1 MADYDLAIIGGG
13 LNGVSVARD
22 AAGRGLRVI
31 LLEQGDLGSAAS
43 SASPRLIHGDL
54 AVLERRAFL
63 RVRAA
68 LAERDI
74 WLRIAPHLVRPMRF
88 AIPAHSDE
96 RPSWLLRSGLLLY
109 DRLASRSRLPGSATV
124 DVTHHPIG
132 NALKRPF
139 GTAFE
144 YSDCVVDDSRLVIA
158 NAVDAAE
165 RGAVIRTGARC
176 VRADRLDVW
185 RLAVIDR
192 GHRRVITARALAN
205 ASGAWTASVAETVLR
220 LPPPRAGAIQ
230 ISQIVVRR
238 LFETD
243 NVYVFQ
249 NADRRLIFASPYE
262 RDFTLIGTVGH
273 AFKGDPAAV
282 SMAAADVAY
291 LCDAANRYFRERVE
305 PSDVIRTIS
314 GANMA
319 VDPASRHAARD
330 GAMTVRYAGRQ
341 GAAADDLRRRRH
353 DLAAARGAGG
363 LEAHAILSDVA
374 ALDREGAAAG
384 RRFCLGAVRRG
395 GRSRARAL
403 AVSRRGRGAASGRR
417 LRLASCGRP
426 WRGQRPGRPRS
437 GLRAGTDGRGGALSH
452 GEGMGALSGR
462 HSLAALEARPDHA
475 ARRIARRWRR
485 SWRRRCEATATILW
499 LRAATWLSRGR
510 SAASVQPRLG
520 WRGIWPRNY
529 RKPNRRTK
537 MPPTFRCCASTRW

>member
-63 RVRAA
+63 RVRTA

-88 AIPAHSDE
+88 AIPAHSAE
-96 RPSWLLRSGLLLY
+96 RPPWLLRFALLLY
-109 DRLASRSRLPGSATV
+109 DRLASGSRLPASVTV

-144 YSDCVVDDSRLVIA
+144 YSDCVVDDSRLVVA

-165 RGAVIRTGARC
+165 RGADIRTGARC
-176 VRADRLDVW
+176 VRADRLEVW

-205 ASGAWTASVAETVLR
+205 ASGAWTASVAETILR
-220 LPPPRAGAIQ
+220 MPPPETSTIQ
-230 ISQIVVRR
+230 IGQIVVRR
-238 LFETD
+238 LFDTD

-249 NADRRLIFASPYE
+249 HADRQLIFASPYE
-262 RDFTLIGTVGH
+262 RDFTLLGTVGH

-282 SMAAADVAY
+282 AMAAADVAY

-305 PSDVIRTIS
+305 PSDVIRTVA
-314 GANMA
+314 GANMVWDRSDRA
-319 VDPASRHAARD
+319 RARD
-330 GAMTVRYAGRQ
+330 GAMMFDA
-341 GAAADDLRRRRH
+341 
-353 DLAAARGAGG
+353 
-363 LEAHAILSDVA
+363 
-374 ALDREGAAAG
+374 
-384 RRFCLGAVRRG
+384 RRG
-395 GRSRARAL
+395 KAPLLTIFGGDVTTARLRAERAVSNLTPFYPMSPRWTASTPLPGGDFAWAQFDDEVDRARARWRFLDEAEAQRLVSAYGTRIAAVLGEARSRADLGPAFGPHL
-403 AVSRRGRGAASGRR
+403 TGA
-417 LRLASCGRP
+417 
-426 WRGQRPGRPRS
+426 
-437 GLRAGTDGRGGALSH
+437 
-452 GEGMGALSGR
+452 EVR
-462 HSLAALEARPDHA
+462 HLMQKEWARFPDD
-475 ARRIARRWRR
+475 ILWRR
-485 SWRRRCEATATILW
+485 SKLGLTMPPADREALAAFMATAV
-499 LRAATWLSRGR
+499 S
-510 SAASVQPRLG
+510 
-520 WRGIWPRNY
+520 
-529 RKPNRRTK
+529 
-537 MPPTFRCCASTRW
+537 

>member
-13 LNGVSVARD
+13 LNGVSMARD

-63 RVRAA
+63 RVRTA
-68 LAERDI
+68 LAERDT

-96 RPSWLLRSGLLLY
+96 RPPWLLGLGLLLY
-109 DRLASRSRLPGSATV
+109 DQLASRSGLPGSVTV

-132 NALKRPF
+132 YALKRPF

-176 VRADRLDVW
+176 VRADRLDIW

-192 GHRRVITARALAN
+192 GHRQVITSRALAN
-205 ASGAWTASVAETVLR
+205 ATGAWTASVAETVLR
-220 LPPPRAGAIQ
+220 TPPPAAAAVQ

-238 LFETD
+238 LFDTD

-273 AFKGDPAAV
+273 AFKGDPAIV
-282 SMAAADVAY
+282 SMSAADVAY

-305 PSDVIRTIS
+305 PFDVIRTVS

-319 VDPASRHAARD
+319 MDPSGRRAARD
-330 GAMTVRYAGRQ
+330 GAMTFDARRGKAPLLTMFGGDVTTSRLRAQRAVSRLTPFYPMSPRWTATAPLPGGDFAWARFDAEVDRARERWRFLSEG
-341 GAAADDLRRRRH
+341 GAQRLVSAYGSR
-353 DLAAARGAGG
+353 LAAVLG
-363 LEAHAILSDVA
+363 EA
-374 ALDREGAAAG
+374 
-384 RRFCLGAVRRG
+384 
-395 GRSRARAL
+395 RSRAELGPAFGPEL
-403 AVSRRGRGAASGRR
+403 TGA
-417 LRLASCGRP
+417 
-426 WRGQRPGRPRS
+426 
-437 GLRAGTDGRGGALSH
+437 
-452 GEGMGALSGR
+452 EVR
-462 HSLAALEARPDHA
+462 HLMAKEWARFPDD
-475 ARRIARRWRR
+475 ILWRR
-485 SWRRRCEATATILW
+485 SKLGLTMPLADREALAAFMAT
-499 LRAATWLSRGR
+499 
-510 SAASVQPRLG
+510 SA
-520 WRGIWPRNY
+520 
-529 RKPNRRTK
+529 
-537 MPPTFRCCASTRW
+537 

>member
-54 AVLERRAFL
+54 AVLERRALL

-96 RPSWLLRSGLLLY
+96 RPPWLLRSWLLLY
-109 DRLASRSRLPGSATV
+109 DRLASRRRLPASATV

-165 RGAVIRTGARC
+165 RGADIRTGARC
-176 VRADRLDVW
+176 VRADRLDIW

-192 GHRRVITARALAN
+192 GHRQVITARALAN

-220 LPPPRAGAIQ
+220 MPPPRAGAIQ

-249 NADRRLIFASPYE
+249 NSDRRLIFASPYE

-305 PSDVIRTIS
+305 PSDVIRTVS

-319 VDPASRHAARD
+319 VDPASRRAARD
-330 GAMTVRYAGRQ
+330 GAMTFDARARQ

-353 DLAAARGAGG
+353 HLAAARGAGG
-363 LEAHAILSDVA
+363 LQAHAVLSDVA
-374 ALDREGAAAG
+374 ALDRDRRRCRAAI
-384 RRFCLGAVRRG
+384 L
-395 GRSRARAL
+395 
-403 AVSRRGRGAASGRR
+403 RGRGSTPRSIARASAGGSSARPRRSAWSPPMARVLRPCSARPETAPISVRPSGR
-417 LRLASCGRP
+417 
-426 WRGQRPGRPRS
+426 
-437 GLRAGTDGRGGALSH
+437 
-452 GEGMGALSGR
+452 
-462 HSLAALEARPDHA
+462 
-475 ARRIARRWRR
+475 
-485 SWRRRCEATATILW
+485 
-499 LRAATWLSRGR
+499 
-510 SAASVQPRLG
+510 
-520 WRGIWPRNY
+520 N
-529 RKPNRRTK
+529 
-537 MPPTFRCCASTRW
+537 